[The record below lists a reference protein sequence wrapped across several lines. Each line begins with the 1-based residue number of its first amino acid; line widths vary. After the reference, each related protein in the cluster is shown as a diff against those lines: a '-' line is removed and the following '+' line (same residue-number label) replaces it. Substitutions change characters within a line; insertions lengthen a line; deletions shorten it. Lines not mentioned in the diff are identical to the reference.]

1 MEHMGDL
8 YISPNYSKDE
18 YNNLKL
24 TLNSSKNDWDKAIDM
39 FSDRIYRRYI
49 EQINVLLNNPKVNG
63 FVIMAINCLLIET
76 MLQFREGL
84 DQSPRNQCRDKYS
97 DFLVDNFPETFCKKA
112 AERFYRDVRCGILHS
127 AQTKGKTCLSTEDSY
142 IIDFDSNNK
151 MHISVVGISN
161 VLQEYIEKYCIE
173 LVTDISNAETIELR
187 ENFIKKMDY
196 ICKR

>member
-76 MLQFREGL
+76 MLQFR
-84 DQSPRNQCRDKYS
+84 
-97 DFLVDNFPETFCKKA
+97 
-112 AERFYRDVRCGILHS
+112 
-127 AQTKGKTCLSTEDSY
+127 
-142 IIDFDSNNK
+142 
-151 MHISVVGISN
+151 
-161 VLQEYIEKYCIE
+161 
-173 LVTDISNAETIELR
+173 
-187 ENFIKKMDY
+187 
-196 ICKR
+196 